1 MATMRNQPEYTDGYW
16 WSGDGLRLHYRDYPA
31 TAAEAQARPPLL
43 CIPGLTRNA
52 RDYEQFAARY
62 AGAWRV
68 IVVDLRGRGESAY
81 AKDPMTYVPFTY
93 LQDLEALIGKLG
105 LSRFVAVGT
114 SLGGILTML
123 MASTHPERIA
133 GAVLN
138 DVGPEID
145 PAGLGRI
152 RGYVGK
158 ANWHPTW
165 MHAARAVA
173 DANADV
179 YPTFGIEDW
188 LEMAKRLYRLN
199 SAGRIVL
206 DYDMKIAE
214 PFRLPGNEAGPDMWR
229 AFSALGDKP
238 LLIVRGETSDILG
251 ADVAARMQ
259 AGASG
264 SELIVIPQTGHAPT
278 LSEPEAIAAIDRLL
292 GRVA

>member
-1 MATMRNQPEYTDGYW
+1 MATARNLPDYTDGYW
-16 WSGDGLRLHYRDYPA
+16 WSPDGLRLHYRDYA
-31 TAAEAQARPPLL
+31 GDAAQPPLL

-52 RDYEQFAARY
+52 RDYETLASRL
-62 AGAWRV
+62 AGVRRV
-68 IVVDLRGRGESAY
+68 IAVDLRGRGESAY
-81 AKDPMTYVPFTY
+81 AKDPMSYVPLTY
-93 LQDLEALIGKLG
+93 LQDLEALIVELKLD
-105 LSRFVAVGT
+105 RFVAVGT

-173 DANADV
+173 EANADV
-179 YPTFGIEDW
+179 YPDYGIEQW
-188 LEMAKRLYRLN
+188 LDMAKRLYRLN

-214 PFRLPGNEAGPDMWR
+214 PFRVPGNEAGPDMWR
-229 AFSALGDKP
+229 AFEALRDKP
-238 LLIVRGETSDILG
+238 LLIVRGETSDILSG
-251 ADVAARMQ
+251 ETAAEMDRR
-259 AGASG
+259 AIN
-264 SELIVIPQTGHAPT
+264 SELVTIPATGHAPT
-278 LSEPEAIAAIDRLL
+278 LTEPEAVAAIGRLL
-292 GRVA
+292 SRIA